1 MWVEPI
7 LPDKECWSCS
17 GTLPGRKERLLRDP
31 LQDSEPIVEG
41 VLAEGTDPGQD
52 NPEAV
57 GGVMGLETDGTASA
71 PDVDDSE
78 AFDV

>member
-1 MWVEPI
+1 M
-7 LPDKECWSCS
+7 
-17 GTLPGRKERLLRDP
+17 LRDP

-57 GGVMGLETDGTASA
+57 VGVMGLEADGTESA
-71 PDVDDSE
+71 PNVDDSE
-78 AFDV
+78 AFDEGELAAESLGPVGRTNSSR